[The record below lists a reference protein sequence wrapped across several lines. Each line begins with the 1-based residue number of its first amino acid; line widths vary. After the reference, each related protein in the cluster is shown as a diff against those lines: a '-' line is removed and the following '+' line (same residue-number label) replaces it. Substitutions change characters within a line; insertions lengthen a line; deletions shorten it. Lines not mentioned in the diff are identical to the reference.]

1 LDQQGNGASRQRRST
16 LPRQTGASGWFIL
29 WNHDDL
35 PFVFGIS
42 LAVDL
47 GLKGRV
53 ALITG
58 ASKGIGKAIALGLAA
73 EGVRLALLAR
83 TEAALQAAAGEIRAA
98 TGATVLAI
106 PTDIR
111 DAAAVSS
118 AVERAH
124 AELGTLHVLVNNAGG
139 PIKRPERQ
147 IQWPDADWRDD
158 IDTKTLGMLRVTQAM
173 IPHMPTDG
181 TGRIINISGIA
192 GSSVLTSALTH
203 GLNNA
208 AMNHVTGYL
217 AADLAAARIT
227 VNAVLPGLIAT
238 EWREGWAENASRQR
252 GVAKQ
257 EFLDATCRDWGI
269 IAGRWGTMRE
279 VADAVVFIASDRAAY
294 INGAKLTVDGGYAI
308 NVRG

>member
-1 LDQQGNGASRQRRST
+1 M
-16 LPRQTGASGWFIL
+16 
-29 WNHDDL
+29 
-35 PFVFGIS
+35 
-42 LAVDL
+42 DL
-47 GLKGRV
+47 GLKGRA

-58 ASKGIGKAIALGLAA
+58 ASKGIGRAIALGLAE

-83 TEAALQAAAGEIRAA
+83 TDTVLQAAANEIRAA
-98 TGATVLAI
+98 TGTTVLAL

-111 DAAAVSS
+111 DAAAVASS
-118 AVERAH
+118 VERAR
-124 AELGTLHVLVNNAGG
+124 AELGPLHILVNNAGG

-147 IQWPDADWRDD
+147 IEWPDADWRDD
-158 IDTKTLGMLRVTQAM
+158 IDTKTFGMLRVTQSM

-208 AMNHVTGYL
+208 AMNQVTSYL

-227 VNAVLPGLIAT
+227 VNSVIPGLIAT
-238 EWREGWAENASRQR
+238 EWRESWAHSAAQQR
-252 GVAKQ
+252 GLSKQ
-257 EFLDATCRDWGI
+257 EFLDATCREWGI
-269 IAGRWGTMRE
+269 VAGRWGTMRE
-279 VADAVVFIASDRAAY
+279 IADVVVFIASDRAAY

>member
-1 LDQQGNGASRQRRST
+1 M
-16 LPRQTGASGWFIL
+16 
-29 WNHDDL
+29 
-35 PFVFGIS
+35 
-42 LAVDL
+42 DL
-47 GLKGRV
+47 GLKGRA
-53 ALITG
+53 ALVTG
-58 ASKGIGKAIALGLAA
+58 ASKGIGRAIALGLAE
-73 EGVRLALLAR
+73 EGVRVALLAR
-83 TEAALQAAAGEIRAA
+83 TKSELQTAANEIRAA
-98 TGATVLAI
+98 TGVTALAL

-111 DAAAVSS
+111 NAAAVLA
-118 AVERAH
+118 AVERAR
-124 AELGTLHVLVNNAGG
+124 AELGPLHILVNNAGG

-147 IQWPDADWRDD
+147 IQWPDSDWRDD
-158 IDTKTLGMLRVTQAM
+158 IDIKILGMLRVTQSM

-208 AMNHVTGYL
+208 AMNHATAYL

-227 VNAVLPGLIAT
+227 VNSVIPGLIAT
-238 EWREGWAENASRQR
+238 EWREGWAENAGRQR
-252 GVAKQ
+252 RLSKQ
-257 EFLDATCRDWGI
+257 EFLDATCRDWGL

-294 INGAKLTVDGGYAI
+294 INGAKLTVDGGYAL